1 MLSKRKEY
9 QNEIYRICQKSGDVN
24 TNDRFNGVRFFD
36 SVLYEKYY
44 ETMPC
49 VCIGKIDN
57 SERVFLTEDKLCY
70 FSVTGGWGEKDGF
83 LVALSQGFEFKH
95 DTPMEL
101 DDLKK
106 FVSNPPEVHGFASH
120 MKRGMEIGVAKKII
134 NLLEN
139 NT

>member
-9 QNEIYRICQKSGDVN
+9 QNEIYNVCQKSGDVN
-24 TNDRFNGVRFFD
+24 INDRFNGVHFLGLVFF
-36 SVLYEKYY
+36 EKYY
-44 ETMPC
+44 ETTPC
-49 VCIGKIDN
+49 VCIGKIGS

-95 DTPMEL
+95 DNPMGL

-106 FVSNPPEVHGFASH
+106 FVINPPRAHGFASH
-120 MKRGMEIGVAKKII
+120 MKRGMEISIAKKII
-134 NLLEN
+134 NILDYHI
-139 NT
+139 

>member
-1 MLSKRKEY
+1 MLSQRKEY
-9 QNEIYRICQKSGDVN
+9 QNEIYRICQKSGDVSI
-24 TNDRFNGVRFFD
+24 NDRFNGVHFFG
-36 SVLYEKYY
+36 SVLYDKYY

-49 VCIGKIDN
+49 VCIGKIGN

-106 FVSNPPEVHGFASH
+106 FVSNPPEAHGFASH
-120 MKRGMEIGVAKKII
+120 MKRGIEIGVAKKII